1 MWISRY
7 TRVAVLLLAGWM
19 PVGNA
24 SAGEIEFDFKDPK
37 GINSVSF
44 VLDSVLEPIMGV
56 STGISG
62 KVTFDPANPKSL
74 SGRIA
79 IDATQIK
86 CALPGMTKVL
96 HGEDWIDVAKHPTI
110 EFVFKRV
117 SKVTTSDGK
126 TASLIVVGEMT
137 LKGVTKEI
145 VVSVHVTFLP
155 DRMGN
160 RMRGATGDLL
170 VLRSTFTISR
180 KAFGIKPNMG
190 SDAVADDIELRI
202 SIVGWNK
209 KG

>member
-1 MWISRY
+1 MWMSRN
-7 TRVAVLLLAGWM
+7 TSVSVLVVAGWM
-19 PVGNA
+19 LMGSA

-56 STGISG
+56 STGVSG
-62 KVTFDPANPKSL
+62 KFKFDPDKPETL
-74 SGRIA
+74 SGKIS

-86 CALPGMTKVL
+86 CALSSMTNVL

-110 EFVFKRV
+110 DFTFKSVR
-117 SKVTTSDGK
+117 KVDSSDGDRINM
-126 TASLIVVGEMT
+126 TVVGDMT

-145 VVSVHVTFLP
+145 VVAVSATFLP

-160 RMRGATGDLL
+160 RMRGAKGDLL

-190 SDAVADDIELRI
+190 SEVVADDIEVRV

-209 KG
+209 TG